1 MSVLEAAP
9 TFVSDRVKRRYRRM
23 IRATMVKGKWAMENG
38 NRTEE
43 HRAYMMYL
51 RAKKWMHLT
60 RMHAMFARA
69 LERRLCPNKPQ
80 EATEQWYRQLDLAGP
95 SQNNFE
101 SEDDWLQSLENYFT
115 TADLAEIFP
124 ELSPTEL
131 DEFEY
136 MLVAL
141 GYNEEDM
148 DWAVGLGP
156 TTLPWR
162 RPNPDDED
170 EQGGGAGMGTPS
182 QPLQVFMMQGGGGA
196 TPTTPS
202 QTKQYAA
209 ISW

>member
-1 MSVLEAAP
+1 MSCLEAAP

-23 IRATMVKGKWAMENG
+23 IRAIMVKGKWAMEHE

-51 RAKKWMHLT
+51 RAKKWIHLT
-60 RMHAMFARA
+60 RAHAKFAGA
-69 LERRLCPNKPQ
+69 LGRTLFPNKPQ
-80 EATEQWYRQLDLAGP
+80 EITEQEYRQRDLAGP
-95 SQNNFE
+95 EQNNFE
-101 SEDDWLQSLENYFT
+101 NEDAWLHDLSSYFT
-115 TADLAEIFP
+115 TADLTDLFP
-124 ELSPTEL
+124 ELSTAEL

-136 MLVAL
+136 LLVAL

-162 RPNPDDED
+162 RPNPEDED

-202 QTKQYAA
+202 QTKWMVRGQ
-209 ISW
+209 